1 MGSVFVKIVWIAVIV
16 IVIMTLWYVG
26 KYLFA
31 LLYDVMNAHR
41 LVFMKIVLTRE
52 DTKVDREVQK
62 ELSKD
67 VKEKI
72 SRMTQ
77 VYQNIHKIGDL

>member
-1 MGSVFVKIVWIAVIV
+1 
-16 IVIMTLWYVG
+16 MTLWYLG
-26 KYLFA
+26 KYLFE
-31 LLYDVMNAHR
+31 LLYDVINAHR

-67 VKEKI
+67 LKEKI